1 MAESNKKRDII
12 KDYVVYLKLEKALS
26 ENSIEAYLNDL
37 NKFISFLN
45 CEVYSV
51 DTFENADIIQFLS
64 ALHDMGICPRSQAR
78 ILSGIKLKNK

>member
-51 DTFENADIIQFLS
+51 DI
-64 ALHDMGICPRSQAR
+64 
-78 ILSGIKLKNK
+78 